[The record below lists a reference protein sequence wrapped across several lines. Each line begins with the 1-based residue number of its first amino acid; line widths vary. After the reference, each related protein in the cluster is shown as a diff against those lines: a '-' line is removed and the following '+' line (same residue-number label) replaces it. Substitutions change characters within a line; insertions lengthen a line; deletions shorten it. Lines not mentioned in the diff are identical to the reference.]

1 MLPCCCWPLLFFS
14 CSVLRFSLALSGFF
28 FWVFVALK
36 WVWIPCCMSQIIVSE
51 MGSSLLNLILF
62 FSVVFTRK
70 KCYKKKFLAGQH
82 INSALYLYVLSYAL
96 IIVYCCKWMF
106 VGFRQNK
113 LATWWWESNESKLL
127 LEALCSCLSIYDH
140 KKWQATGSLSMSPLS
155 RLAYDCSSNLL
166 LLWTKWEC

>member
-51 MGSSLLNLILF
+51 MGSSLLNLMLF
-62 FSVVFTRK
+62 FLLCSLEK

-113 LATWWWESNESKLL
+113 LATWCERAMKVSCCSKLFVL
-127 LEALCSCLSIYDH
+127 V
-140 KKWQATGSLSMSPLS
+140 S
-155 RLAYDCSSNLL
+155 RYMTIKSDRQRGL
-166 LLWTKWEC
+166 